1 MSLKLRWSL
10 CALGAT
16 MLAGPLVA
24 QDLTLIF
31 KETGASGQKTS
42 TQYFTKDRLRHN
54 FADHDTIFEYATG
67 KITNIDHKKKE
78 YSEITLAEMEAA
90 APPIIFSIFSRTAGG
105 MFSIC
110 CFICPVAFSISA
122 LAAFIWASMSARVIS
137 EYSFFL

>member
-24 QDLTLIF
+24 QDLTLVF

-78 YSEITLAEMEAA
+78 YSEITLADIEAQMKAASAEMEK
-90 APPIIFSIFSRTAGG
+90 S
-105 MFSIC
+105 
-110 CFICPVAFSISA
+110 
-122 LAAFIWASMSARVIS
+122 SAREWHSRGHGFDPRQLHQLQQQVS
-137 EYSFFL
+137 EDAKGV